1 MDIRL
6 TQSAESHFSGSITAM
21 MPRSIRSPAGSR
33 ITRLVGRTLL
43 DRAAVRDAVLMVPAA
58 RHITPLALDAT
69 TEPMAVTF
77 DVSVLLACKAGS
89 STGGKR

>member
-1 MDIRL
+1 MRCCVDLERY
-6 TQSAESHFSGSITAM
+6 
-21 MPRSIRSPAGSR
+21 AGAVSR
-33 ITRLVGRTLL
+33 MIGRPTVVRLVGHTFL
-43 DRAAVRDAVLMVPAA
+43 DPAAVRDAVLMVPAA

-89 STGGKR
+89 SAGRKR